1 MDALDVIEAFAVLGS
16 HDAYDAHDLHDER
29 QSGRTFTMAITD
41 DLRKT
46 LSDPTPLYF
55 AAGTADLA
63 LQQAKKVPGLV
74 EQLRVEAPAR
84 FEAVRNTDPKTVQEK
99 AGARA
104 KEATARAK
112 EATAR
117 AKEAQE
123 SLQSRVTDFISTL
136 DGDIKK
142 LGSTLDA
149 DLKKLGE
156 SAQDFALRG
165 VGVAAEYAVK
175 ARETYEKVA
184 EHGEQAVRTW
194 RGEAAE
200 EIEELA
206 IAVEPSAEPKTEPK
220 TDPVQVKETGAP
232 KPAPAAV
239 TVPAPEAKT
248 STVKKAPVRK
258 PVAKKTTPP
267 TK

>member
-1 MDALDVIEAFAVLGS
+1 
-16 HDAYDAHDLHDER
+16 
-29 QSGRTFTMAITD
+29 MAITD

-46 LSDPTPLYF
+46 FTDPTPLYF

-74 EQLRVEAPAR
+74 EQLRIEAPAR
-84 FEAVRNTDPKTVQEK
+84 FEAVRNTDPKAVQEK
-99 AGARA
+99 AAARA
-104 KEATARAK
+104 KEAGAK
-112 EATAR
+112 

-123 SLQSRVTDFISTL
+123 TFQSKVNEFLGTL
-136 DGDIKK
+136 DGDLKK
-142 LGSTLDA
+142 LGSTIDA

-156 SAQDFALRG
+156 SAQDLALRG

-206 IAVEPSAEPKTEPK
+206 IAVEGKGEPAAASAE
-220 TDPVQVKETGAP
+220 VKEGP
-232 KPAPAAV
+232 KPAVAEVKSEPAAEKKA
-239 TVPAPEAKT
+239 AP
-248 STVKKAPVRK
+248 VKKAPVARK
-258 PVAKKTTPP
+258 ATPKKTTPP
-267 TK
+267 AK

>member
-1 MDALDVIEAFAVLGS
+1 
-16 HDAYDAHDLHDER
+16 
-29 QSGRTFTMAITD
+29 MAITD

-46 LSDPTPLYF
+46 FSDPTPLYF

-74 EQLRVEAPAR
+74 EQLRSEAPAR

-99 AGARA
+99 ANARA

-123 SLQSRVTDFISTL
+123 SLQAKVTDFISTL

-142 LGSTLDA
+142 IGSTLDA

-156 SAQDFALRG
+156 SAQDLALRS

-184 EHGEQAVRTW
+184 EHGEQAVKTW

-206 IAVEPSAEPKTEPK
+206 IAVEPNPEPKTTPMAEPVQLRTDEPK
-220 TDPVQVKETGAP
+220 AAPAEARSETAAAK
-232 KPAPAAV
+232 KPAAR
-239 TVPAPEAKT
+239 
-248 STVKKAPVRK
+248 KAPVRK
-258 PVAKKTTPP
+258 PAAKKTTPP
-267 TK
+267 AK